1 MKTNQD
7 RLPIKSL
14 IGEVKPMETQSF
26 GFMAMDSEGQG
37 QYRAGTG
44 GISYNVRLGD
54 SCMDVIGEKL
64 QPGISTSGFGVHV
77 ADFMRC
83 GTAIPT

>member
-37 QYRAGTG
+37 QY
-44 GISYNVRLGD
+44 LGRHRRNL
-54 SCMDVIGEKL
+54 L
-64 QPGISTSGFGVHV
+64 QCTPGRFLHGCYRRKAAARYQHQIFRRT
-77 ADFMRC
+77 
-83 GTAIPT
+83 

>member
-54 SCMDVIGEKL
+54 SCLMLSEKSCSPVSAPDIPAHL
-64 QPGISTSGFGVHV
+64 TRQPGLSVL
-77 ADFMRC
+77 
-83 GTAIPT
+83 PP